1 MSDILKVKSKFLF
14 MGILLMLWSGVLTAA
29 PDKKIVFLGD
39 SLTEGYGIDQEKA
52 FPAILQN
59 AWKKEGRN
67 LTVLNSGISG
77 STSSSLMNR
86 LNWIL
91 KSPPD
96 IIVLELGANDG
107 LRGVKIEETK
117 KNLSAGIKSML
128 DKRVKVILL
137 GVTLPPNYGGKYIN
151 EFEQMFKDLSRQYKI
166 PLDPFFIKSVAGKK
180 DLNLPDGIHPN
191 EKGHQLIAMDLK
203 KFLDKNI

>member
-1 MSDILKVKSKFLF
+1 
-14 MGILLMLWSGVLTAA
+14 
-29 PDKKIVFLGD
+29 
-39 SLTEGYGIDQEKA
+39 
-52 FPAILQN
+52 
-59 AWKKEGRN
+59 
-67 LTVLNSGISG
+67 
-77 STSSSLMNR
+77 
-86 LNWIL
+86 
-91 KSPPD
+91 
-96 IIVLELGANDG
+96 
-107 LRGVKIEETK
+107 
-117 KNLSAGIKSML
+117 ML